1 MVCRELH
8 KLPNDPALRDLTPF
22 QALWVVGNMVRDAE
36 QAEGRD
42 TSSAGAPSRMNEETI
57 VATDLDDAE
66 FAAFS
71 ARARAEA
78 VAEAAHLKEGAR
90 G

>member
-1 MVCRELH
+1 
-8 KLPNDPALRDLTPF
+8 
-22 QALWVVGNMVRDAE
+22 
-36 QAEGRD
+36 
-42 TSSAGAPSRMNEETI
+42 MNEETI